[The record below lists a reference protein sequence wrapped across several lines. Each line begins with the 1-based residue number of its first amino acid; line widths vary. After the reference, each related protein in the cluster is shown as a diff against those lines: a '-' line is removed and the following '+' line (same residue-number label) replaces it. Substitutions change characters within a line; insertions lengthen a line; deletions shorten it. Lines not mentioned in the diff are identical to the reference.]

1 MALEAM
7 RMHYPGCNIM
17 WYNEGVEAS
26 WFFNHQTF
34 FRFSGTL
41 NNKFFIVLRWN
52 KLWICLIVEDKL
64 VCEHAIHTVKFEK

>member
-1 MALEAM
+1 MW
-7 RMHYPGCNIM
+7 CN
-17 WYNEGVEAS
+17 ESVETS

-64 VCEHAIHTVKFEK
+64 VLEHAIHTVKFEK